1 MVGKDVRAV
10 KVYRNVIHSL
20 LEKAGSIKD
29 TPSIEPPVT
38 EASLGGIID
47 RVLTGDD
54 GAPGGSNQQT
64 QFAAVETAFREIFYD
79 LLVRPLQSPSLAKG
93 SSNAAA
99 IRPQHPS
106 MTHPLCRYGTF
117 WTLSQYSRITVSFSV
132 GHGGGLSI

>member
-20 LEKAGSIKD
+20 LEKAGSVKD

-38 EASLGGIID
+38 EASLGDIID

-79 LLVRPLQSPSLAKG
+79 LLATTSINDPSFMQIWNLLD
-93 SSNAAA
+93 
-99 IRPQHPS
+99 I
-106 MTHPLCRYGTF
+106 
-117 WTLSQYSRITVSFSV
+117 VSIFSDN
-132 GHGGGLSI
+132 GKLLGGPRRGV